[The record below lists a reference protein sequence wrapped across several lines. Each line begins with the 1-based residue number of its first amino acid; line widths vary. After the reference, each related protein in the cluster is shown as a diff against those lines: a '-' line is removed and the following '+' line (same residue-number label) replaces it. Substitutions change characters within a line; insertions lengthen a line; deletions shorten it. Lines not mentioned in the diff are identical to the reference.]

1 MAFSLILLATLF
13 STCDK
18 RDKLSHFLNNEKH
31 IKNIQKKWC
40 HILLILKNSIKADK

>member
-1 MAFSLILLATLF
+1 MAFSLILLAKLF
-13 STCDK
+13 STCYKHDY
-18 RDKLSHFLNNEKH
+18 LSHFLDNKKH